1 MFYQRLSKTT
11 LLCTTCQEEN
21 WEIFLTSEINNFS
34 QCHVTGGIKTYI
46 LEERFIH
53 TSDIVFMPGLFTE
66 ATRVQLTAIQ
76 HLARIGY
83 TYLGKISESGAV
95 PYDPESNILVDI
107 FAEQF
112 KKLNPAAT
120 VSAQSVLSDIQKEL
134 DDDDLGQQFY
144 KRLTSCSTLRLID
157 FEHPENNT
165 YHCTAEFAC
174 KNGDE
179 SFRPDITL
187 FINGL
192 PLVFI
197 EVKKPNN
204 VGGMVAESKR
214 MNDERFPKKK
224 FRRFINITQLM
235 IFSKRSA
242 FQLLQ
247 GRESQARGNRAV
259 SRQLSLSTNSCGS
272 RKESPDG
279 FQCSGLERESG
290 IQDESRYQHAH
301 EPRAYFYGEPGAFAL
316 FAQVRHRL
324 LACRKREGR
333 SN

>member
-1 MFYQRLSKTT
+1 
-11 LLCTTCQEEN
+11 
-21 WEIFLTSEINNFS
+21 
-34 QCHVTGGIKTYI
+34 
-46 LEERFIH
+46 
-53 TSDIVFMPGLFTE
+53 MPNLFTE

-95 PYDPESNILVDI
+95 PVSATSKGAPGATPAIPYDPETNILVDI

-144 KRLTSCSTLRLID
+144 KRLTSYSPLRLVD

-165 YHCTAEFAC
+165 YHCTAEFTC

-235 IFSKRSA
+235 IFS
-242 FQLLQ
+242 
-247 GRESQARGNRAV
+247 N
-259 SRQLSLSTNSCGS
+259 NM
-272 RKESPDG
+272 
-279 FQCSGLERESG
+279 
-290 IQDESRYQHAH
+290 
-301 EPRAYFYGEPGAFAL
+301 
-316 FAQVRHRL
+316 
-324 LACRKREGR
+324 
-333 SN
+333 